1 MPLGLESSST
11 IPILKSKKEENVNLL
26 SRRYRKNQTRNCS
39 HCLFFHI
46 VFYVRTGMAW
56 NPGTAQNRKTSW
68 KLIWTGM
75 YRYERE
81 QDIRDGGFIYSQI
94 SHIIVHISY
103 TLLFFTNCR
112 YMRDS
117 MNRWYWRPAVH
128 CAQDKF
134 IMSGDGDRI
143 NYRHAS
149 ARKLELREH
158 ALANSLAKA
167 PTRSRQDL
175 VSGCSTR
182 SVKFSPDSK
191 LPVISTALGL
201 YGAFPTQS
209 PIPSQKVKLS
219 GRP

>member
-1 MPLGLESSST
+1 M
-11 IPILKSKKEENVNLL
+11 NLL

-103 TLLFFTNCR
+103 TLLFFTNRR

-134 IMSGDGDRI
+134 IMSGDSDGDRI

-158 ALANSLAKA
+158 PLANSLAKA

-191 LPVISTALGL
+191 LPVIWTALGL
-201 YGAFPTQS
+201 CGVFPTQS
-209 PIPSQKVKLS
+209 PIPFQKAKSS
-219 GRP
+219 GEP